1 MPTHRGR
8 SGLRWHAATALLA
21 LIALYAPTTPADEVG
36 IVSDPC
42 GGVPT
47 EPGPRHRA
55 SADVYGAWMGDWLR
69 QDWGQRCRYARENAL
84 LPPAG
89 PARVVF
95 IGDSITEGWVTG
107 DPGLFTNDRIGRG
120 ISGQT
125 TEQMLVRFP
134 SDALALKP
142 RVVHLMAGTNDI
154 AGNRGPT
161 TLDWLERSIEAMVTL
176 ARHDGAIVILA
187 SIPPADHF
195 GWIPSIHP
203 AETIATANRALK
215 AYAVREGLVW
225 VDYYAVLA
233 DEHGGLRKEYSD
245 DGVHPNPRGYAAMRD
260 SAERAIATALRQA
273 PTAPSGDA
281 RPDTPR

>member
-1 MPTHRGR
+1 M
-8 SGLRWHAATALLA
+8 TARR
-21 LIALYAPTTPADEVG
+21 IDTTPTGLGYADIARIIAARKRG
-36 IVSDPC
+36 ASIRC
-42 GGVPT
+42 TWGT
-47 EPGPRHRA
+47 RYRHF
-55 SADVYGAWMGDWLR
+55 W
-69 QDWGQRCRYARENAL
+69 QRNQ
-84 LPPAG
+84 
-89 PARVVF
+89 
-95 IGDSITEGWVTG
+95 G
-107 DPGLFTNDRIGRG
+107 DP
-120 ISGQT
+120 
-125 TEQMLVRFP
+125 
-134 SDALALKP
+134 
-142 RVVHLMAGTNDI
+142 TNDI

-245 DGVHPNPRGYAAMRD
+245 DGVHPNPRGYAAMRA